1 MVFVFAIV
9 FLFIIRCRFPKTKSL
24 AEVIRSRYGSHILK
38 STRKYEKL
46 DYRIRKVTLDIAF
59 LNTCLENNVTPTF
72 LKFRLSSFRLQN
84 SRAYKDCQRKLLRD
98 EIAFKVTQ
106 LAKLNQELNVLGD
119 DLKSSISYFDLTH
132 VINIATKSNIDA
144 INKVES
150 IQNYKLSELI
160 GEHMSHDSNDVIKNY
175 SSHNLSTT
183 EKNLLMKGLN
193 FALPPKKLKYE
204 NYLLPFELLYREVLL
219 NHENDNTLIHLK
231 SRIRDVGL
239 SSFSVYNKK
248 DHRFENLN
256 KEEYAA
262 FLNLSSNNSIII
274 QKADKGNTVV
284 ILDKIDY
291 IKEMEELL
299 SDTSKFQSITFNPKH
314 KVNKEVRHLVDMENT
329 IKACLDDL
337 LQKQYLSADDHKFM
351 TPCGSRP
358 GIMYGLCKVHKE
370 RKNGK
375 KTPPFRPILSAI
387 GTCSY
392 NMAKFFVPILKPVS
406 INQYTVNDSFS
417 FADEIRMQDSNLY
430 MTSFDVK
437 SLFTNIPLDET
448 ISICVDKLYHRKK
461 KVKGMLKRHCMEL
474 LTLATKSSCFLF
486 NNTYYTQIDG
496 VAMGSPLGPTLANVF
511 LSHHE
516 ETWLEKCP
524 SHFKP
529 VYYRRYVDDVIVL
542 FKSKDHVKM
551 FLRYLNSRHK
561 NIEFT
566 YEEEDDNSL
575 TFLDVLISRKDNR
588 FETSVYKK
596 KTFSGVYVNFKSFL
610 PMDYKHGLL
619 FTLLFRAY
627 KLSSNY
633 SKLHEEIVKLKT
645 IWQKN
650 RYPLFIID
658 KCIKKFLN
666 NLFIPKPAEEETNNN
681 KVVTIS
687 LQYLGK
693 ASLEVRKRLRNA
705 FRSYC
710 PDIKLRVV
718 FNSSNR
724 LKNAFLYKDL
734 IMKELNSRVLYKFSC
749 GICKN
754 SYVGKTKRHFI
765 VRRHEHL
772 GISISTN
779 DKFSY
784 NENSAT
790 AIRKH
795 IHECQHECTANDFSI
810 IGSAMNNYHLLLK
823 ESIVISLLKPSLN
836 NAKESIPLH
845 LF

>member
-1 MVFVFAIV
+1 M
-9 FLFIIRCRFPKTKSL
+9 
-24 AEVIRSRYGSHILK
+24 
-38 STRKYEKL
+38 
-46 DYRIRKVTLDIAF
+46 
-59 LNTCLENNVTPTF
+59 
-72 LKFRLSSFRLQN
+72 
-84 SRAYKDCQRKLLRD
+84 
-98 EIAFKVTQ
+98 
-106 LAKLNQELNVLGD
+106 
-119 DLKSSISYFDLTH
+119 
-132 VINIATKSNIDA
+132 
-144 INKVES
+144 
-150 IQNYKLSELI
+150 
-160 GEHMSHDSNDVIKNY
+160 
-175 SSHNLSTT
+175 
-183 EKNLLMKGLN
+183 
-193 FALPPKKLKYE
+193 
-204 NYLLPFELLYREVLL
+204 
-219 NHENDNTLIHLK
+219 
-231 SRIRDVGL
+231 
-239 SSFSVYNKK
+239 
-248 DHRFENLN
+248 
-256 KEEYAA
+256 
-262 FLNLSSNNSIII
+262 
-274 QKADKGNTVV
+274 
-284 ILDKIDY
+284 
-291 IKEMEELL
+291 
-299 SDTSKFQSITFNPKH
+299 
-314 KVNKEVRHLVDMENT
+314 
-329 IKACLDDL
+329 
-337 LQKQYLSADDHKFM
+337 
-351 TPCGSRP
+351 
-358 GIMYGLCKVHKE
+358 
-370 RKNGK
+370 
-375 KTPPFRPILSAI
+375 
-387 GTCSY
+387 
-392 NMAKFFVPILKPVS
+392 
-406 INQYTVNDSFS
+406 
-417 FADEIRMQDSNLY
+417 
-430 MTSFDVK
+430 
-437 SLFTNIPLDET
+437 
-448 ISICVDKLYHRKK
+448 
-461 KVKGMLKRHCMEL
+461 
-474 LTLATKSSCFLF
+474 
-486 NNTYYTQIDG
+486 
-496 VAMGSPLGPTLANVF
+496 
-511 LSHHE
+511 
-516 ETWLEKCP
+516 
-524 SHFKP
+524 
-529 VYYRRYVDDVIVL
+529 
-542 FKSKDHVKM
+542 
-551 FLRYLNSRHK
+551 
-561 NIEFT
+561 
-566 YEEEDDNSL
+566 
-575 TFLDVLISRKDNR
+575 

-666 NLFIPKPAEEETNNN
+666 NLFIPKSAEEETNNN

-790 AIRKH
+790 AIRRH

-810 IGSAMNNYHLLLK
+810 IGSGMNNYHLLLK